1 MLDGIRGWEWIIIA
15 VLVVGVF
22 GLPKLPNAA
31 RSIGKSLRIL
41 RDEVKGVSTDGDGK
55 GGANGSVVD
64 GSVVDG
70 SAVDGRAGDGTAGDG
85 KARGKAR
92 GKA

>member
-1 MLDGIRGWEWIIIA
+1 MGGLRGWEWIILA
-15 VLVVGVF
+15 VLIVGIF
-22 GLPKLPNAA
+22 GLPKLPSVA

-41 RDEVKGVSTDGDGK
+41 RDEAKGVTDEGDGAT
-55 GGANGSVVD
+55 GDGATGD
-64 GSVVDG
+64 GTAADG
-70 SAVDGRAGDGTAGDG
+70 AAGDGTLGDG